1 MWLTPKKEVF
11 SYWAAGF
18 SLDIA
23 HLGLNLSF
31 LFNFARARRQKIA
44 TFIIYGP
51 VDATKVTSGIY
62 NIRLNVNGQKSK
74 FPFEFR
80 HFLKEFRKKR
90 ILDSKT
96 LNCR

>member
-18 SLDIA
+18 FLEIA
-23 HLGLNLSF
+23 HLVLNLSF

-51 VDATKVTSGIY
+51 VDAIKVTSGIY
-62 NIRLNVNGQKSK
+62 KIRSNENGQKSN

-80 HFLKEFRKKR
+80 QFVILR
-90 ILDSKT
+90 I
-96 LNCR
+96 